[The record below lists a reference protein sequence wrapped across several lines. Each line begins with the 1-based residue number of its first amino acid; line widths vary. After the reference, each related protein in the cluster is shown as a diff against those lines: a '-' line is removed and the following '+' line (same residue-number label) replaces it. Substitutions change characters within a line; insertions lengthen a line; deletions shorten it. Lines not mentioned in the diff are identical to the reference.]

1 VAGGSQGTKRNQNP
15 EFAFCWQ
22 IIRHCI
28 KMRGQAMHRCLA
40 RFYYPGDEEIIRGDP
55 IIQYHLYYRVFLIQ
69 FGKVK
74 R

>member
-1 VAGGSQGTKRNQNP
+1 
-15 EFAFCWQ
+15 
-22 IIRHCI
+22 
-28 KMRGQAMHRCLA
+28 MRGQAMHRCLA